1 MYSPSLSKTMMKY
14 SATSAPQP
22 SQPSYNLRDNT
33 NNSNG
38 NSNGKRKRGGGGGR
52 RPAVPLPMHPFQQP
66 GGNPDND
73 DDDED
78 DGGGDSPF
86 KFPRLFGNHHETD
99 VYTTKNHIYFKT
111 GVCKE
116 SIDKL
121 STEIDNLNSK
131 LSNLSK
137 RATLGTFT
145 PKPIYLHITT
155 NGGDLLAGFFGYDKI
170 KGSKIPIIT
179 VVEGCVASAGSL
191 LSMAG
196 TKRYMT
202 TNSHLLIHQLRTGII
217 GTYEELVDEKANC
230 NQFMSKLVNLYKDNS
245 NGKMTKTK
253 IKEILKRDIFW
264 DTKTAIENGLVDDV
278 WISE

>member
-1 MYSPSLSKTMMKY
+1 MMNQYSLST
-14 SATSAPQP
+14 
-22 SQPSYNLRDNT
+22 PSYNLRDST
-33 NNSNG
+33 CNSNS
-38 NSNGKRKRGGGGGR
+38 NSKRKRGGGSGGKG
-52 RPAVPLPMHPFQQP
+52 RPGVPLPMHPFQQP

-73 DDDED
+73 DDDDD
-78 DGGGDSPF
+78 DGSDSPF
-86 KFPRLFGNHHETD
+86 KFPKLFGNHHETD

-137 RATLGTFT
+137 RATLGTFA

-170 KGSKIPIIT
+170 KGSKNPIIT

-202 TNSHLLIHQLRTGII
+202 ENSHLLIHQLRTGMF

-230 NQFMSKLVNLYKDNS
+230 NQFMTKLVNLYKDNS
-245 NGKMTKTK
+245 NGKMSKTK

-264 DTKTAIENGLVDDV
+264 DTKTAIANGLVDEV
-278 WISE
+278 WNGSLE

>member
-1 MYSPSLSKTMMKY
+1 MYSPSLSKTMNY
-14 SATSAPQP
+14 SLE
-22 SQPSYNLRDNT
+22 SQ
-33 NNSNG
+33 NSN
-38 NSNGKRKRGGGGGR
+38 SNNNNYSNKRKRGGNKF
-52 RPAVPLPMHPFQQP
+52 PPMPLPNPFGKP
-66 GGNPDND
+66 DGRGGD

-78 DGGGDSPF
+78 DDGESHSPF
-86 KFPRLFGNHHETD
+86 KFPRFFGNDHSSD

-121 STEIDNLNSK
+121 ATEIDNLNNK

-137 RATLGTFT
+137 RASLGTFI

-170 KGSKIPIIT
+170 KGSKIPIRTI
-179 VVEGCVASAGSL
+179 VEGCVASAGSL

-196 TKRYMT
+196 SHRYMT
-202 TNSHLLIHQLRTGII
+202 PSSHLLIHQLRTGII

-230 NQFMSKLVNLYKDNS
+230 NQFMSRLVDLYKENS
-245 NGKMTKTK
+245 NGKLSKTK
-253 IKEILKRDIFW
+253 IRDILKRDIFW
-264 DTKTAIENGLVDDV
+264 DTKTAISHGLVDEV
-278 WISE
+278 WKGVIEE